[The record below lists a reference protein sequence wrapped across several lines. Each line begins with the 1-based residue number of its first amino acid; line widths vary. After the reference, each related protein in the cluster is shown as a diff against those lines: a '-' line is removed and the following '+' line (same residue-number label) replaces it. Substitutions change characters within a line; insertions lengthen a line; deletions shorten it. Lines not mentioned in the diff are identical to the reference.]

1 MGTVI
6 KIVVLGVLIVAI
18 LSLATPIFG
27 PVLTF
32 IQDAIN
38 SDMIVDM
45 ANGFYDA
52 LPIDLK
58 NLIILGLSVI
68 AVGLGLD
75 LVFRK

>member
-6 KIVVLGVLIVAI
+6 KIVVLGVLIAAI

-38 SDMIVDM
+38 NDMIDM

-52 LPIDLK
+52 LPSDLK
-58 NLIILGLSVI
+58 NIIILGLSVI

>member
-27 PVLTF
+27 PILTF

-38 SDMIVDM
+38 SDMIDM

-52 LPIDLK
+52 LPSDLK